1 MCFSLFGVTHRT
13 TPGRQDDTIQKT
25 PLSAASLALLSIM
38 IWIGIWIFVLLFH
51 CSAHAFS
58 SLKASTTIAR
68 SSGGRC
74 LNSNIPLHMSGLF
87 GESQPLD
94 KLLLANGGNSNAN
107 ATKNADW
114 QIYIDQSKAS
124 LDKGGSATLDAFC
137 GLSPPSKVRILPA
150 ILPKSYKYK
159 SPWVRCISKR
169 YKKSL
174 DIANVDSVDKVY
186 RVLTKQL
193 QIQASDERAWCILY
207 LFVTRSLLLTFHCAS
222 PTQYVLIYYCR
233 MSVWTLAIA

>member
-1 MCFSLFGVTHRT
+1 
-13 TPGRQDDTIQKT
+13 
-25 PLSAASLALLSIM
+25 
-38 IWIGIWIFVLLFH
+38 
-51 CSAHAFS
+51 
-58 SLKASTTIAR
+58 
-68 SSGGRC
+68 
-74 LNSNIPLHMSGLF
+74 MSGLF

-94 KLLLANGGNSNAN
+94 KLLLDNSYSNNN

-169 YKKSL
+169 YKKSF

-186 RVLTKQL
+186 RVLTKHL
-193 QIQASDERAWCILY
+193 QIQASYKRAWCINY
-207 LFVTRSLLLTFHCAS
+207 LFVTLVSSLLLCFQLTHYLSTTTTTTTVECQS
-222 PTQYVLIYYCR
+222 GSLRLLEMEIQR
-233 MSVWTLAIA
+233 K